1 MECIGENLDG
11 SPCQI
16 APMRDDDYCFFHSPD
31 MEARRHAARQK
42 GGRNHRRRVPRGFDG
57 AWLETMADVADFV
70 TRVTASMADG
80 KLDLVSGE
88 ALTYAAWVTMQ
99 AMAARDGVPLPD
111 GMIGLGYHCERWA
124 LKDLAR
130 LARRRGLEREAG
142 RLVGVLLAVADSAT
156 GAARERNRKAIIGN
170 GGSNGNRFAG
180 RPDSKRVVDRS
191 QSVGASGDSPVAAW
205 RAEEERMRRLL
216 GVPDSAAL
224 RKTRTGN
231 RGATSFRP

>member
-1 MECIGENLDG
+1 
-11 SPCQI
+11 
-16 APMRDDDYCFFHSPD
+16 MRDDDYCFFHSPD

-57 AWLETMADVADFV
+57 ARLETMADLTDFMM
-70 TRVTASMADG
+70 RVTASMADG

-99 AMAARDGVPLPD
+99 AMAARDGVPLPG
-111 GMIGLGYHCERWA
+111 GMTGLGYHCERWA

-130 LARRRGLEREAG
+130 LARRRGLDREAG
-142 RLVGVLLAVADSAT
+142 RLVAVLLAVADGAT
-156 GAARERNRKAIIGN
+156 GAARERNRNAIIGN
-170 GGSNGNRFAG
+170 GGSNGNRSAG
-180 RPDSKRVVDRS
+180 RRKPKRVAVDS
-191 QSVGASGDSPVAAW
+191 ESVGAFGDRALTAW
-205 RAEEERMRRLL
+205 RTEQERTRRFL